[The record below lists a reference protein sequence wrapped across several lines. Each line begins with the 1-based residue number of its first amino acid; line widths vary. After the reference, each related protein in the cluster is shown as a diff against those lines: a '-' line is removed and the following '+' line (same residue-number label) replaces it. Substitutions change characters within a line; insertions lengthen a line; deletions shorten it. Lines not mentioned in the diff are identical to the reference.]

1 MTDKTN
7 AQTSQALPYG
17 AKEIRLGSPDFSEAL
32 AIRLAESGASDK
44 AIDAAGGPGTADRLH
59 DTDVQ
64 ARREAEAKAAVASS
78 AA

>member
-1 MTDKTN
+1 MTDKPN
-7 AQTSQALPYG
+7 VQTSQELPYG

-32 AIRLAESGASDK
+32 AIRLAESGASDE

-59 DTDVQ
+59 DTDVR
-64 ARREAEAKAAVASS
+64 ALREAEDAVASS

>member
-1 MTDKTN
+1 MPDKTN
-7 AQTSQALPYG
+7 VQTRQALPYG

-59 DTDVQ
+59 ESDVRT
-64 ARREAEAKAAVASS
+64 RREGQDAIASS
-78 AA
+78 VA